1 MNNTY
6 LDPWDGIGW
15 TAAWAKVSERG
26 EIEIREYFTYFEEGH
41 SHNQWL
47 LIFDNEHEAEAY
59 VVATAYGPAPRH
71 YEWAVGECLVS
82 MSRDGLSSAVGSS
95 STRKSSRCSRIL
107 GRRVRA
113 ACSRLFEASS
123 TGTTTSV
130 STCTTR
136 QRASFASLSR
146 HPFCRRR

>member
-41 SHNQWL
+41 PHNQWL

-71 YEWAVGECLVS
+71 YEWAVGECTAFGLLAIL
-82 MSRDGLSSAVGSS
+82 RDNRNIKGVVFRTSGEVACAMPATVLIATLSKV
-95 STRKSSRCSRIL
+95 L
-107 GRRVRA
+107 GEPEGNA
-113 ACSRLFEASS
+113 A
-123 TGTTTSV
+123 
-130 STCTTR
+130 
-136 QRASFASLSR
+136 
-146 HPFCRRR
+146 